1 MQELNGNRHKL
12 NHMGRNH
19 PGKRPSPICPSKPIY
34 SLSSRCT
41 HVKRPTKV
49 HLPAL
54 QPTNARFTP
63 GRGTAFLT
71 NSGDCYKRHD
81 AQIDTMV
88 FATNAVAFTPQE
100 DIPPHSDGLDGES
113 SVKNP
118 AMPSIPAVESSNQR
132 EQSSQ
137 SRRVPWGIEDVGP
150 ILNALDGKILARMFL
165 STTKAVRQEQRMSFA
180 RSLRHTLRL
189 FYQGHN
195 ALQVAPAN
203 SPHNEAPPR

>member
-1 MQELNGNRHKL
+1 MKGIQGGQSPSLLDDVPVEYVGFIPISSTVARVPSLFMQELNGNRQKL

-88 FATNAVAFTPQE
+88 FATNAVAFTPPE
-100 DIPPHSDGLDGES
+100 DIPPHSDRLDGEP

-132 EQSSQ
+132 EQSH
-137 SRRVPWGIEDVGP
+137 RADVCRG
-150 ILNALDGKILARMFL
+150 
-165 STTKAVRQEQRMSFA
+165 E
-180 RSLRHTLRL
+180 
-189 FYQGHN
+189 
-195 ALQVAPAN
+195 
-203 SPHNEAPPR
+203 